1 MPRPRTPLAK
11 ARLTGEAA
19 KRPERFRDRSEPRT
33 SGAPVGTPP
42 AYLDKEARAVWHE
55 LARDLGWLVAE
66 DRFALEAASL
76 AIGQVRAMHRAGEPV
91 TGALFSAMNTALG
104 KLGASPADRSKV
116 TARAPDDDADPFAA
130 FDVAPAYFS

>member
-33 SGAPVGTPP
+33 SRQPVGDPP
-42 AYLDKEARAVWHE
+42 AHFDKEARAVWQE

-76 AIGQVRAMHRAGEPV
+76 AVGQVRTMHRSGEV
-91 TGALFSAMNTALG
+91 VSGALLSAMNTAIG
-104 KLGASPADRSKV
+104 KLGASPTDRSKV
-116 TARAPDDDADPFAA
+116 AARAPDDDADPFAA
-130 FDVAPAYFS
+130 FDVAPAHFS